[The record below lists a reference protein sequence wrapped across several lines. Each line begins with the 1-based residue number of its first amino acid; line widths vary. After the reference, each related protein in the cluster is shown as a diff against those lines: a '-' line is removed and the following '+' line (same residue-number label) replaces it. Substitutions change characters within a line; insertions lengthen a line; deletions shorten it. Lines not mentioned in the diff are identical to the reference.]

1 MNNTLLMLM
10 LTSLLSSP
18 AFADIVDQ
26 SVAEQDDP
34 SQLKSISQLSSLKNI
49 SKSTAEQAPYVHDLK
64 NANQVRTLFVE
75 SQALPIVDIQLTFN
89 AGSAQDERI
98 GKGLFGIANMA
109 ANLMTEGTEN
119 YTAAQIANTFEQLGA
134 QFSVKAYRDM
144 FVVRL
149 RVMSDPQK
157 MQSAI
162 NLMLEVL
169 NHATFNPSSLNLI
182 YSNTQVGQRQLQ
194 ENPNR
199 LIDIKLYRTLYGTH
213 PYAEP
218 ITGTH
223 ASIRKITPALLKQF
237 RQELLVAQNMNI
249 AMTGQLTTQQA
260 SDLSI
265 KIIQSLPQGH
275 AAPPLVQPKLQ
286 QGFNIQHIPYQSTQ
300 SYVTMGHVGVSRNDP
315 DQLALEL
322 ANQMLGGSGF
332 NSLLMKELRVKRG
345 YTYGA
350 YSTFSFTQTSGIF
363 TLNYS
368 TQQDQLMDSIQVA
381 HQTLLDFV
389 KQPIDKKQLEETR
402 SGMLLAFPMTYSS
415 NANINA
421 QLGSIGFYG
430 LPSDYLSKYP
440 EQLRKLTAQDVQRA
454 IRTHIHPEHLTVI
467 VASEKL
473 DKEQL
478 LKDLQNH
485 LEPIKPVQIDPQI
498 IHPLKPSQD
507 SDEPLHSQTD
517 TPASI

>member
-1 MNNTLLMLM
+1 MK
-10 LTSLLSSP
+10 TSLLIILASSFLTFP
-18 AFADIVDQ
+18 VFADIVDQ
-26 SVAEQDDP
+26 DLPEQDDP
-34 SQLKSISQLSSLKNI
+34 SQLKSITQLNSLKNI
-49 SKSTAEQAPYVHDLK
+49 PAKQTDQAPYVHDLK
-64 NANQVRTLFVE
+64 NAYQVRTLFVE
-75 SQALPIVDIQLTFN
+75 SSALPIVDLQLTFN
-89 AGSAQDERI
+89 AGSARDESI

-119 YTAAQIANTFEQLGA
+119 YSATQIANTFEQLGA

-157 MQSAI
+157 IQPAI

-169 NHATFNPSSLNLI
+169 NHATFTPSSLNLV

-213 PYAEP
+213 PYAQP
-218 ITGTH
+218 ITGTN

-237 RQELLVAQNMNI
+237 REQLLVAQNMNI

-265 KIIQSLPQGH
+265 KIIQSLPQGR
-275 AAPPLVQPKLQ
+275 AALPLNQPDSER
-286 QGFNIQHIPYQSTQ
+286 GFNIQHIPYQSTQ
-300 SYVTMGHVGVSRNDP
+300 AYVTMGHLGISRNDP
-315 DQLALEL
+315 DQPALEL

-350 YSTFSFTQTSGIF
+350 YSAFSFTQTNGIF
-363 TLNYS
+363 SLNYS
-368 TQQDQLMDSIQVA
+368 TKQDQLMESIQVA
-381 HQTLLDFV
+381 HKTLVDFV
-389 KQPIDKKQLEETR
+389 KQPIDRKQLEETR
-402 SGMLLAFPMTYSS
+402 SGMLRAFPMSFSS

-430 LPSDYLSKYP
+430 LPADYLSIYP
-440 EQLRKLTAQDVQRA
+440 EQLRKLTAQDVQQA
-454 IRTHIHPEHLTVI
+454 IRKHIHPDNLTVI

-473 DKEQL
+473 DKEKLLQD
-478 LKDLQNH
+478 LKDNLS
-485 LEPIKPVQIDPQI
+485 PIKPVQIDPEA
-498 IHPLKPSQD
+498 IHPPAPSQD
-507 SDEPLHSQTD
+507 NVAPLNFHTD
-517 TPASI
+517 THASI

>member
-1 MNNTLLMLM
+1 MKN
-10 LTSLLSSP
+10 SLLIILSSSLITFP
-18 AFADIVDQ
+18 VFADIVDQ
-26 SVAEQDDP
+26 NILEQNDS
-34 SQLKSISQLSSLKNI
+34 SQLKSVSQLSSLKNI
-49 SKSTAEQAPYVHDLK
+49 LKRQTEQAPYVHDLK
-64 NANQVRTLFVE
+64 NAYQVRTLFVE

-89 AGSAQDERI
+89 AGSARDESI

-119 YTAAQIANTFEQLGA
+119 YSAAQIANQFEQLGA

-157 MQSAI
+157 LESAI

-169 NHATFNPSSLNLI
+169 NHATFTPSSLNLVF
-182 YSNTQVGQRQLQ
+182 SNTQVGQRQLQ

-213 PYAEP
+213 PYAQP
-218 ITGTH
+218 ITGTN

-237 RQELLVAQNMNI
+237 REQLLVAQNMNI
-249 AMTGQLTTQQA
+249 AITGQLNTQQA

-265 KIIQSLPQGH
+265 KIMQSLPQGH
-275 AAPPLVQPKLQ
+275 PAPALPLPEPQR
-286 QGFNIQHIPYQSTQ
+286 GFNIQHIPYQSTQ
-300 SYVTMGHVGVSRNDP
+300 AYVTMGHLGISRNDP

-345 YTYGA
+345 FTYGA
-350 YSTFSFTQTSGIF
+350 YSAFSLTQTDGIF
-363 TLNYS
+363 SLNYS
-368 TQQDQLMDSIQVA
+368 TKQDQLMESIQVA
-381 HQTLLDFV
+381 HKTLINFV

-402 SGMLLAFPMTYSS
+402 SGMLRAFPMSFSS

-440 EQLRKLTAQDVQRA
+440 EQLRKLTALDVQQAVRK
-454 IRTHIHPEHLTVI
+454 HIYPENLTVI

-473 DKEQL
+473 EKEKLLQN
-478 LKDLQNH
+478 LKDNLSPPQ
-485 LEPIKPVQIDPQI
+485 PVQIDPET
-498 IHPLKPSQD
+498 IHPL
-507 SDEPLHSQTD
+507 
-517 TPASI
+517 TP